1 MYFPTLLLPLTLL
14 TLTTAQTLTPA
25 EIFFQDLQNLDY
37 ACKFIGIASSAYTAG
52 ADPNPVIDAL
62 KAVNTTNRIAY
73 RQVMTIPVQDFK
85 GSTKIV
91 GYVADPIQPDI
102 IGSVKCTFDFLLE
115 S

>member
-1 MYFPTLLLPLTLL
+1 
-14 TLTTAQTLTPA
+14 
-25 EIFFQDLQNLDY
+25 
-37 ACKFIGIASSAYTAG
+37 
-52 ADPNPVIDAL
+52 
-62 KAVNTTNRIAY
+62 
-73 RQVMTIPVQDFK
+73 VMTIPVQDFK